1 MHEMSVACS
10 IVDIARE
17 QAQAAGAR
25 VVNSVEIEV
34 GRLAGVEVDSLRF
47 CWDAAR
53 EGAAAGAELVIHEIP
68 GRGFCPRCET
78 EAEVDFFVA
87 LCPGCEGG
95 LRILQGRELR
105 VRCLNVD

>member
-1 MHEMSVACS
+1 MSIACS
-10 IVDIARE
+10 IVDIAEE
-17 QAQAAGAR
+17 QARAAGAVR
-25 VVNSVEIEV
+25 VNTVEIEV
-34 GRLAGVEVDSLRF
+34 GALAGVELESLRF

-53 EGAAAGAELVIHEIP
+53 QGLAAAARLVIHEIP

-78 EAEVDFFVA
+78 ACGVDYHVA
-87 LCPGCEGG
+87 LCPRCEGG